1 MNDQALNIKFV
12 QKVEEYPCLYNY
24 KLTDYSRKDVTE
36 RAWSEVGKVFNLTEG
51 QCKEKWKNLRAVFV
65 RHTKP
70 APSGSSSKN

>member
-36 RAWSEVGKVFNLTEG
+36 RAWSEVGKVFKLTG
-51 QCKEKWKNLRAVFV
+51 KYLYLIILLQNMIPLPW
-65 RHTKP
+65 
-70 APSGSSSKN
+70 